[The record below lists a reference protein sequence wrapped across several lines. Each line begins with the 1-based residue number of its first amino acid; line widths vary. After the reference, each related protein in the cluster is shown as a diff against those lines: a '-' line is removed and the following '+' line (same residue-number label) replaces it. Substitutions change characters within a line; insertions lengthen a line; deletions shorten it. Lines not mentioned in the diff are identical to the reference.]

1 MIHKEDTVP
10 PLDEA
15 GIKRIQA
22 IVGAVLFYGRSVDN
36 KLLVAIN
43 SIGTHQSAATESI

>member
-1 MIHKEDTVP
+1 MAHREDTIP

-22 IVGAVLFYGRSVDN
+22 IIGAVLFYGRSVDN
-36 KLLVAIN
+36 KLLFTLN
-43 SIGTHQSAATESI
+43 